1 MPAENNQQNSDESA
15 YAQLRYMQNVYSQQ
29 YELIE
34 EQIASYSVSLD
45 AVRKGAAFLG
55 SSKQANKSKTL
66 ISVGGG
72 AYIEAT
78 LPEIKTTLVYIGSG
92 YLVEKSVLEAKE
104 FIEANQKN
112 QEVMLNKLDAERKK
126 LQNELISIAYKM
138 ESMQQGRQQV

>member
-1 MPAENNQQNSDESA
+1 M
-15 YAQLRYMQNVYSQQ
+15 
-29 YELIE
+29 
-34 EQIASYSVSLD
+34 
-45 AVRKGAAFLG
+45 
-55 SSKQANKSKTL
+55 
-66 ISVGGG
+66 
-72 AYIEAT
+72 
-78 LPEIKTTLVYIGSG
+78 GSG